1 MRLKEYLSPGGA
13 NVCSFAPRHPTNPPP
28 EAMESLIVWYVLLAM
43 VAGMIASLGARSWW
57 TFFGI
62 SLLFT
67 PAVGI
72 VLALFAA
79 SPEPRAQ
86 PDIAEILAA
95 REFRACPHCAE
106 RVRRE
111 ASKCRFCGGLLDMPV
126 VPRSAPAL
134 GVGKIAVQETAAAPQ
149 ARPQSLRAV
158 AKRAS

>member
-1 MRLKEYLSPGGA
+1 
-13 NVCSFAPRHPTNPPP
+13 
-28 EAMESLIVWYVLLAM
+28 MESLIIWYILLAI
-43 VAGMIASLGARSWW
+43 VAGMIAALGDRSWW
-57 TFFGI
+57 AFFGI

-86 PDIAEILAA
+86 PDIVERLAA

-111 ASKCRFCGGLLDMPV
+111 ASMCRFCGGLLEAPV
-126 VPRSAPAL
+126 APRSAPAL
-134 GVGKIAVQETAAAPQ
+134 GVGKIATQETAAAPQ
-149 ARPQSLRAV
+149 KRPQSLRAV